1 MTGGEANKQLAQRL
15 VELTTTEEHGEYYD
29 SGGSFLPL
37 SVWATMGYD
46 PDVIKTGSL
55 PKDKKS
61 HPVLG
66 DTYRVCVLQSGH
78 RGSKKVAKS
87 DKLVASSGSG
97 GDTSQLAL
105 EGLPAPLAIAD
116 KSSSGSDSSSS
127 SSRKKSK
134 KSKKAAKKSKK
145 AARKLK
151 RKRSSSPPKASLSS
165 NWFWGSSIIKR
176 PSR

>member
-1 MTGGEANKQLAQRL
+1 MTGQEANKQLAQRL
-15 VELTTTEEHGEYYD
+15 IELTTTEEHGEYYD
-29 SGGSFLPL
+29 TGGSFLPL

-46 PDVIKTGSL
+46 PDIIKTGSL
-55 PKDKKS
+55 PKDKKK

-78 RGSKKVAKS
+78 RGAKKVAKS

-97 GDTSQLAL
+97 GDTSQPAL
-105 EGLPAPLAIAD
+105 DGPPARLAIAD
-116 KSSSGSDSSSS
+116 KSSDSDSSSS